1 MFEIIMDIV
10 QIGLNIATIALILKM
25 KHDKTE

>member
-1 MFEIIMDIV
+1 MLEIIMDIV
-10 QIGLNIATIALILKM
+10 QIGLNIAIIALILRM